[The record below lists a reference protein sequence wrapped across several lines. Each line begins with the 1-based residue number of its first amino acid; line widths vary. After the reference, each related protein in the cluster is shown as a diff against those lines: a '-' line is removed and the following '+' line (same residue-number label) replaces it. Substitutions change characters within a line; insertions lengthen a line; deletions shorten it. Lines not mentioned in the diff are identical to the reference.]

1 MMDETRFWQIIELS
15 RERARQ
21 MSRGPTVDFLDLHEQ
36 TLAEALRKLAP
47 EEIAG
52 FDKQFWCI
60 HRSAYRWDLWAA
72 AYWLHGGCSDD
83 GFIDFRSCLIS
94 LGKGLFLQ
102 ILEDPDTLADL
113 ADRFDIPYMQAEGF
127 QYVASKVYRQKAGHI
142 MPEPAGLDNGPPPE
156 PASERIDHDDV
167 DVMRRRFP
175 KLVARYPDM
184 GD

>member
-1 MMDETRFWQIIELS
+1 MMDETKFWQIIDTS
-15 RERARQ
+15 REQARQ

-47 EEIAG
+47 EGIAG
-52 FDKQFWCI
+52 FDEQFWRI
-60 HRSAYRWDLWAA
+60 HRLAYCWDLWAA
-72 AYWLHGGCSDD
+72 AYWLHGGCSND
-83 GFIDFRSCLIS
+83 GFIDFRACLVS

-127 QYVASKVYRQKAGHI
+127 QYVASKVYREKTGQSIPEAAGEH
-142 MPEPAGLDNGPPPE
+142 AGPPPE
-156 PASERIDHDDV
+156 PAGERIDHDDV
-167 DVMRRRFP
+167 EVMRRRFP
-175 KLVARYPDM
+175 KLVARYPEM